1 MIKYDISNN
10 MKIKC
15 DFCKTEYSVD
25 GVSSAPVKCA
35 ICGHTWTVASVPRKN
50 TWLMFFA
57 SVCALLSA
65 IIFTV
70 AVITQHQARNARRGP
85 LIAEITGL
93 ETTTDDSGVS
103 HVVVNGSISNV
114 SESIYGVP
122 DLYIVSTDDTGR
134 VLAKQ
139 KFMPSATLLDSGA
152 AVNFSHILAP
162 QPAGVKK
169 ISAHLAEIQTPEPD
183 GGAK

>member
-1 MIKYDISNN
+1 

-35 ICGHTWTVASVPRKN
+35 ICGHTWTVPSVPRKN

-57 SVCALLSA
+57 SLCALLSA

-70 AVITQHQARNARRGP
+70 AVITQHQARTAKRGP

-93 ETTTDDSGVS
+93 ESTTDDVGAT
-103 HVVVNGSISNV
+103 HVVVSGAITNISD
-114 SESIYGVP
+114 SIYGVP
-122 DLYIVSTDDTGR
+122 DLYIVSTDDAGR

-139 KFMPSATLLDSGA
+139 KFMPSATLLDAGA
-152 AVNFSHILAP
+152 TVRFSHVLAP

-169 ISAHLAEIQTPEPD
+169 ISAHLAKIETPTKDE
-183 GGAK
+183 K

>member
-1 MIKYDISNN
+1 

-15 DFCKTEYSVD
+15 DFCKTEYSLD
-25 GVSSAPVKCA
+25 AAPTAPVKCA
-35 ICGHTWTVASVPRKN
+35 ICGNTWAVAAPSRRN

-70 AVITQHQARNARRGP
+70 AVITQHQVRNAKRGP
-85 LIAEITGL
+85 LVAEIINL
-93 ETTTDDSGVS
+93 ETTTDDAGVT
-103 HVVVNGSISNV
+103 HVVVNGAITNISD
-114 SESIYGVP
+114 SIYGVP
-122 DLYIVSTDDTGR
+122 DLYIVSTDDSGA

-152 AVNFSHILAP
+152 TVNFSHILSA

-169 ISAHLAEIQTPEPD
+169 ISAHLAEIQTPD
-183 GGAK
+183 GDEK

>member
-1 MIKYDISNN
+1 

-15 DFCKTEYSVD
+15 DFCKTEYNTD
-25 GVSSAPVKCA
+25 GVPTTPVKCA
-35 ICGHTWTVASVPRKN
+35 ICGHAWNVATPPRKN

-57 SVCALLSA
+57 SLCALLSA

-70 AVITQHQARNARRGP
+70 AVITQHQARHANRGP
-85 LIAEITGL
+85 LVAEITSL
-93 ETTTDDSGVS
+93 ESTTDESGAT
-103 HVVVNGSISNV
+103 HVVVNGAITNISD
-114 SESIYGVP
+114 SIYGVP
-122 DLYIVSTDDTGR
+122 DLYIVSTDENGR

-152 AVNFSHILAP
+152 TVNFSHILSP

-169 ISAHLAEIQTPEPD
+169 ISAHLAEIQTPD
-183 GGAK
+183 GDKK

>member
-1 MIKYDISNN
+1 

-15 DFCKTEYSVD
+15 DFCKTEYNVD
-25 GVSSAPVKCA
+25 GVASTPVKCA
-35 ICGHTWTVASVPRKN
+35 ICGHTWTVAAAPRKN

-57 SVCALLSA
+57 ALCALLSA

-70 AVITQHQARNARRGP
+70 AVITQHQARMAKHGP
-85 LIAEITGL
+85 LIAEIINL
-93 ETTTDDSGVS
+93 ETTTDDMGAT
-103 HVVVNGSISNV
+103 HVVVNGAITNV
-114 SESIYGVP
+114 SDSIYGVP
-122 DLYIVSTDDTGR
+122 DLYIVSTDDAGR

-169 ISAHLAEIQTPEPD
+169 ISAHLAEMEIPD
-183 GGAK
+183 GDKK

>member
-1 MIKYDISNN
+1 

-15 DFCKTEYSVD
+15 DFCKTEYNVD
-25 GVSSAPVKCA
+25 NVASTSVKCA
-35 ICGHTWTVASVPRKN
+35 ICGHTWTVAAAPRKN

-57 SVCALLSA
+57 SLCALLSA

-70 AVITQHQARNARRGP
+70 AVITQHQARMAKRGP
-85 LIAEITGL
+85 LIAEIINL
-93 ETTTDDSGVS
+93 ETTTDDMGAT
-103 HVVVNGSISNV
+103 HVVVNGAITNV
-114 SESIYGVP
+114 SDSIYGVP
-122 DLYIVSTDDTGR
+122 DLYIVSTDDAGR

-169 ISAHLAEIQTPEPD
+169 ISAHLAEMETPD
-183 GGAK
+183 GDKK

>member
-1 MIKYDISNN
+1 

-15 DFCKTEYSVD
+15 DFCKTEYNVG
-25 GVSSAPVKCA
+25 GVASTSVKCT
-35 ICGHTWTVASVPRKN
+35 ICRHTWTVAAAPRKN

-57 SVCALLSA
+57 SLCALLSA

-70 AVITQHQARNARRGP
+70 AVITQHQARMAKRGP
-85 LIAEITGL
+85 LIAEIINL
-93 ETTTDDSGVS
+93 ETTTDDMGAT
-103 HVVVNGSISNV
+103 HVVVNGAITNV
-114 SESIYGVP
+114 SDSIYGVP
-122 DLYIVSTDDTGR
+122 DLYIVSTDDAGR

-169 ISAHLAEIQTPEPD
+169 ISAHLAEMETPD
-183 GGAK
+183 GDKK

>member
-1 MIKYDISNN
+1 MIKCGISKN

-25 GVSSAPVKCA
+25 GVASTPVRCA
-35 ICGHTWTVASVPRKN
+35 ICGHTWTVASAPRKN

-57 SVCALLSA
+57 SLCALLSA

-70 AVITQHQARNARRGP
+70 AVITQHQARAAKRGP
-85 LIAEITGL
+85 LIAEIIGL
-93 ETTTDDSGVS
+93 ESTTDDAGAT
-103 HVVVNGSISNV
+103 HVVVNGAITNV
-114 SESIYGVP
+114 SDSIYGVP
-122 DLYIVSTDDTGR
+122 DLYIVSTDDAGR

-152 AVNFSHILAP
+152 TVNFSHILAP

-169 ISAHLAEIQTPEPD
+169 ISAHLAKIQTPD
-183 GGAK
+183 KDKK

>member
-1 MIKYDISNN
+1 

-25 GVSSAPVKCA
+25 GVASTPVKCA
-35 ICGHTWTVASVPRKN
+35 ICGHTWTVPSVPRKN

-57 SVCALLSA
+57 SLCALLSA

-70 AVITQHQARNARRGP
+70 AVITQHQARTASRGP
-85 LIAEITGL
+85 LVASVSGV
-93 ETTTDDSGVS
+93 ETTTDENGQT
-103 HVVVNGSISNV
+103 HIVVNGSITNV
-114 SESIYGVP
+114 SDAIYGVP
-122 DLYIVSTDDTGR
+122 DLIIVSTDDDGR
-134 VLAKQ
+134 VLAQQ

-152 AVNFSHILAP
+152 SVGFSHILSP

-169 ISAHLAEIQTPEPD
+169 ISAHLSDLQTPPQDDE
-183 GGAK
+183 